1 MSQNVQL
8 VFFGE
13 ILPGFNPD
21 ETKSNLSRLLNIRAD
36 QVEAIFSGRRVVLK
50 HDLPAREAPRY
61 LNYLQKIG
69 VQAVAEPLNPPRPSI
84 PPAEPTIIDETPEPK
99 PLAANEM
106 ECPKCKEHQPKRT
119 LCRNCGTDMPRFLAA
134 QEAIKAEVEAAR
146 VEQRQSVVRSRGDQ
160 GAGAVGHAADG
171 PGMLGSGFSGRIGR
185 GAYFAGSWL
194 IGAILVWAAVAAFRM
209 QSLVLMAV
217 IGLVMLF
224 VTLRLTI
231 LRCHDIGWSGWLS
244 LVMLIPYV
252 GAGFSI
258 LLLLIPGTRGE
269 NNHGLPSRPL
279 GLIPVLGILVLSGAS
294 FALAFMQLGD
304 VIPEMAASWQSPSP
318 AEAPPQHF

>member
-13 ILPGFNPD
+13 ILPGFNPS
-21 ETKSNLSRLLNIRAD
+21 ETKSNLSRLLSIRPD
-36 QVEAIFSGRRVVLK
+36 QVEAVFSGQRVVLK

-84 PPAEPTIIDETPEPK
+84 PPAEPTIIDETPVPT
-99 PLAANEM
+99 PLTANEM
-106 ECPKCKEHQPKRT
+106 ECPKCRERQPKRT

-134 QEAIKAEVEAAR
+134 QESIKAEVEAAR
-146 VEQRQSVVRSRGDQ
+146 VEQRQSAVRSRGDRSAE
-160 GAGAVGHAADG
+160 AGDYAADG
-171 PGMLGSGFSGRIGR
+171 PGMLGTGFSGRIGR
-185 GAYFAGSWL
+185 GAYFAGGWL
-194 IGAILVWAAVAAFRM
+194 IGAILVWAGVAALRM
-209 QSLVLMAV
+209 QSLALIVV

-231 LRCHDIGWSGWLS
+231 LRCHDIGWSGWVS

-252 GAGFSI
+252 GMGFSI

-269 NNHGLPSRPL
+269 NNHGLPNRPL
-279 GLIPVLGILVLSGAS
+279 GLAPVLGILVLSVAS
-294 FALAFMQLGD
+294 FALASMQLGE
-304 VIPEMAASWQSPSP
+304 VIPEMAASWQSSKP
-318 AEAPPQHF
+318 AALPQLF